1 VVNKATKDLK
11 LKIHYFNL
19 LFKKKKKMEVEEP
32 EICRRKIIDSII
44 SCICLNAGFESTQ
57 IFALET
63 LSEIFITCNL

>member
-1 VVNKATKDLK
+1 
-11 LKIHYFNL
+11 
-19 LFKKKKKMEVEEP
+19 MEVEEP